1 MSKILGIGNALVDIL
16 VDIDDSSLFEKYGLQ
31 KGGMEMIDEEKN
43 YAKIY
48 VNR

>member
-31 KGGMEMIDEEKN
+31 KGGMEICQLE
-43 YAKIY
+43 
-48 VNR
+48 R